1 MRKLS
6 SASPARGLSVVFKT
20 ANGRSLEL
28 NTEQQVK
35 LIPAIAGI
43 VAQITFESLK
53 KFAPAIGAEIVSKV
67 HQVVRAADEGK
78 TTDGIAQSEDI
89 NARNV
94 RYTVTSGVDKALAS
108 AIQYGPALLNSFAK
122 LDPAMLQKVIEAT
135 TKAQAPL

>member
-6 SASPARGLSVVFKT
+6 SASPTRGLSVVFKT

-53 KFAPAIGAEIVSKV
+53 KFAPAIGAEILSKV

-78 TTDGIAQSEDI
+78 TTDRPLAGL
-89 NARNV
+89 
-94 RYTVTSGVDKALAS
+94 ALD
-108 AIQYGPALLNSFAK
+108 SF
-122 LDPAMLQKVIEAT
+122 LIEADL
-135 TKAQAPL
+135 KLFHLQVVHLAEQEAR